1 MRERTLG
8 HQGQLVSHRWV
19 PTGGNTPYSGN
30 MVLDMVLRMGS
41 ILTVKDE
48 TGNEK

>member
-1 MRERTLG
+1 M
-8 HQGQLVSHRWV
+8 
-19 PTGGNTPYSGN
+19 GGCLLEEIYSEN

-48 TGNEK
+48 TGNEKWPSR